1 MSRAVFVF
9 SVLVA
14 VAAAAAWLADHPG
27 QVTIFWQGYRIDTSF
42 AVLAAAFA
50 AAVFVVALLLRL
62 WGALVGGLRLSK
74 RARAERRRLRGYRA
88 LTQGMVAVA
97 AGDAGEA
104 LRQARRADALLAEPP
119 LTLLLSAQAAQ
130 LVGDTDAAR
139 RYFTDMLNRPETAF
153 LGLRGLLTQALR
165 DRDVPRSLGLAQRA
179 YTLRPRTPW
188 LVQTLFE
195 LQARSGHWT
204 EGLQTLKKAVR
215 QGTITAPEG
224 ARRQAIARFG
234 QARQAEF
241 DGHRDE
247 AVRHLR
253 RAHRQAPHLVPVTA
267 RLAELLIDSGHKRRA
282 QRLLEKAWAA
292 GPHPDLARAFAR
304 LVQDEE
310 PLDRMRRLA
319 VLERLAPTHAET
331 RLALAEAA
339 IHANLWGEARRHLRL
354 VLLEKPASRRAC
366 LLMAKLEES
375 EHHDVAAAREWLA
388 RATDAEPEPEWV
400 CERCAAAVPAW
411 GAVCP
416 SCGAVDSLLW
426 GAPPR
431 IGEERLGGPAGLV
444 TPAVAQVPVPAQIGA
459 AAGSPPRAG

>member
-1 MSRAVFVF
+1 MSRAIFVF
-9 SVLVA
+9 SVLVI

-27 QVTIFWQGYRIDTSF
+27 QVTVFWQGYRIDTSF
-42 AVLAAAFA
+42 AVLAALFA

-62 WGALVGGLRLSK
+62 WAALVGGLRLSK

-104 LRQARRADALLAEPP
+104 MKQARRADTLLAEPP

-153 LGLRGLLTQALR
+153 LGLRGLLTQSLR

-179 YTLRPRTPW
+179 YALRPRTPW

-195 LQARSGHWT
+195 LQARAGHWT
-204 EGLQTLKKAVR
+204 EALQTLKKAVR
-215 QGTITAPEG
+215 QKTITAAEG
-224 ARRQAIARFG
+224 ARRQAIALFG

-241 DGHRDE
+241 DGRRDDT
-247 AVRHLR
+247 VSYLK

-267 RLAELLIDSGHKRRA
+267 KYADLLIEQGHKRRA
-282 QRLLEKAWAA
+282 QRVLEKAWAA
-292 GPHPDLARAFAR
+292 GPHPDLARVFTR
-304 LVQDEE
+304 LVRDEE

-319 VLERLAPTHAET
+319 VLEKLAPTHAET
-331 RLALAEAA
+331 RLALADAA
-339 IHANLWGEARRHLRL
+339 IHANLWGEARRHLKL
-354 VLLEKPASRRAC
+354 VLLDKPADRRAC

-388 RATDAEPEPEWV
+388 RATDAEPEPDWV
-400 CERCAAAVPAW
+400 CERCATPAPVW
-411 GAVCP
+411 GVVCP
-416 SCGAVDSLLW
+416 NCGAVDSLLW

-431 IGEERLGGPAGLV
+431 LAQERLAGPAGLAPQAAPQG
-444 TPAVAQVPVPAQIGA
+444 PAPARTGPASGPPA
-459 AAGSPPRAG
+459 AR